1 MPVVTANGIETFYE
15 SAGTGPALL
24 LICGNG
30 LDHRS
35 FAEQVSAF
43 SPHFRCISYDLRGV
57 GQSMVPEPGYT
68 IKDMALDAR
77 GLLDALGIGRAHIAG
92 YSLGGAIAQEIVL
105 GAPERVISL
114 SLYSTF
120 SHVEPYLRLRYDLL
134 VRVLEECGPE
144 IWAMFT
150 AFSAFGES
158 YINAHAADVEEEIGR
173 RIERAKAFTARD
185 RNGLLGHYKAILSH
199 DALARLA
206 GIRCPTWIAV
216 GSSDPV
222 TPVSYSETI
231 SRKIAG
237 SVLRIFPGAPHRLL
251 NFTADFNAAALEFL
265 LRHR

>member
-1 MPVVTANGIETFYE
+1 MPVVTANGIETYFE
-15 SAGTGPALL
+15 SAGSGPALL

-35 FAEQVSAF
+35 FAEQVDAF
-43 SPHFRCISYDLRGV
+43 SPHFRCITYDLRGV
-57 GQSMVPEPGYT
+57 GQSAVPEPGYT

-77 GLLDALGIGRAHIAG
+77 ALLDALGIERAHIAG
-92 YSLGGAIAQEIVL
+92 YSLGGAIAQEIALSV
-105 GAPERVISL
+105 PERVLSL

-134 VRVLEECGPE
+134 IRVLEDCGPE
-144 IWAMFT
+144 IWSMFT

-158 YINAHAADVEEEIGR
+158 YINAHAAEVEEEIGR
-173 RIERAKAFTARD
+173 RTARAKAFTNREK
-185 RNGLLGHYKAILSH
+185 RGLLGHYKAILSH
-199 DALARLA
+199 HALARLA
-206 GIRCPTWIAV
+206 EIRCPTWIAV

-231 SRKIAG
+231 YRHIAG
-237 SVLRIFPGAPHRLL
+237 STLRIFSGAPHRLL
-251 NFTADFNAAALEFL
+251 NFTADFNATALEFL